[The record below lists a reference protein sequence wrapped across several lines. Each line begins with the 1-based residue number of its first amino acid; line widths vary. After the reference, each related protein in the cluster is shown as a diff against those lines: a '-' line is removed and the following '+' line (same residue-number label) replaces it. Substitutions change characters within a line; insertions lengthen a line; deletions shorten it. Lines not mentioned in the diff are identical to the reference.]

1 MFEES
6 NKILEDARRHRL
18 TAHSETQKAI
28 KSESMYVPA
37 LVKDAKCLEGGW
49 FVTRDAEDGH
59 IKFYHCLKIR
69 PCKKIP
75 WGSDTVDNYFT
86 DRLSIFFDAI
96 GVVFKEDS
104 GRVWHGKHE
113 AKISPSELRN
123 AQQMTWEEIKKT
135 YNVHEETYD
144 GKGN

>member
-1 MFEES
+1 MFDES
-6 NKILEDARRHRL
+6 NKILDDARRHRL

-28 KSESMYVPA
+28 KSESMYIPA
-37 LVKDAKCLEGGW
+37 LVKDAKCLEGSW
-49 FVTRDAEDGH
+49 FVTRDADDRH
-59 IKFYHCLKIR
+59 IKFYHCLKIL

-96 GVVFKEDS
+96 GVVFKEDC

-113 AKISPSELRN
+113 GKITPSELRN
-123 AQQMTWEEIKKT
+123 AKQMTWEEIKKT
-135 YNVHEETYD
+135 YNVHEE
-144 GKGN
+144 NSVC

>member
-1 MFEES
+1 MFAES

-18 TAHSETQKAI
+18 TANSETQKAI
-28 KSESMYVPA
+28 RLESMYIPA
-37 LVKDAKCLEGGW
+37 LAKDAKCLEGSW
-49 FVTRDAEDGH
+49 FVTRDADDGH
-59 IKFYHCLKIR
+59 TKFYHCVKIL
-69 PCKKIP
+69 PYKIIP